1 MSTLFSTI
9 TSYTSGLAFI
19 SAGETAEQYIR
30 VLYELEDH
38 CEFGGK
44 RDKQLRDRLVVGK
57 FARQR
62 KLKARPCLVQH
73 ARGYGS
79 KHGAVTEWISHGQ
92 TIGLPESAPR
102 SKQPPRDTQ
111 NGGLQEMQ

>member
-1 MSTLFSTI
+1 MMWCLRSLMSTLFSTI

-44 RDKQLRDRLVVGK
+44 RDKQFRDCLVVGK

-62 KLKARPCLVQH
+62 KLTRTSMSSPA
-73 ARGYGS
+73 
-79 KHGAVTEWISHGQ
+79 GQ
-92 TIGLPESAPR
+92 RLW
-102 SKQPPRDTQ
+102 Q
-111 NGGLQEMQ
+111 